1 MYFANCDVIL
11 IFRDACR
18 HRPVKVIISC
28 GGHWS
33 VSQNGRSIELAARA
47 QTKVVVVIVVRIAT
61 SCKRKELHLELAC
74 LVHLNLMILTRKTMN
89 ARIVNDMASAM
100 PAFFSTSMPS

>member
-47 QTKVVVVIVVRIAT
+47 QTKVVVVIVVRSNKLQTQRT
-61 SCKRKELHLELAC
+61 SFR
-74 LVHLNLMILTRKTMN
+74 
-89 ARIVNDMASAM
+89 ARVFGALKLDDIDQEDDECENSERHG
-100 PAFFSTSMPS
+100 